1 MQPNLNAAR
10 KAVQTTLAAN
20 ENQIPPTRRATLTG
34 QLSVLV
40 PRGLQREAAAGY
52 VGISATKFDQLVSDG
67 RMPKPRCIDNRKVW
81 DRFDV
86 DAAFAELPSDGHQN
100 PWDEMVS

>member
-1 MQPNLNAAR
+1 MHPNLNAAR
-10 KAVQTTLAAN
+10 EAAKAALAAN
-20 ENQIPPTRRATLTG
+20 ENQFSPTSRATSTG

-40 PRGLQREAAAGY
+40 PRGLQRLAAAGY
-52 VGISATKFDQLVSDG
+52 IGISATKFDQLVSDG

-86 DAAFAELPSDGHQN
+86 DAAFAELPSEAEAN
-100 PWDEMVS
+100 PWDTVVN

>member
-1 MQPNLNAAR
+1 MQSNLNAAR
-10 KAVQTTLAAN
+10 EAVKTTLAAN
-20 ENQIPPTRRATLTG
+20 ENQYSPTSRTRSTG
-34 QLSVLV
+34 QLSGLV
-40 PRGLQREAAAGY
+40 PRGLQRQSAAGY
-52 VGISATKFDQLVSDG
+52 IGISATKFDQLVSDG

-100 PWDEMVS
+100 PWDELVR